1 MHNFINYLIMN
12 IKQLSKKLGLSIT
25 TVSRALGGYSDVSD
39 KTRKRVKKFATKY
52 QYSPNPY
59 ASVLA
64 SGKTKTVGYV
74 LPIYG
79 TNTSTL
85 NQANFFQFISGMSEE
100 LISESIQLQILF
112 AKSEADELKAY
123 KKLIFEQKIE
133 NIVLQNIK
141 TNDKRIELLNSHKIN
156 YVAWGKNKSSKSFS
170 WVDLDNT
177 EAIKKIT
184 EYLINKNHKEI
195 AYINISEKYNFAN
208 ERKASF
214 LKSLKKNKIK
224 FNKSYYASVKLEE
237 PEKSFKII
245 KNMLLKNKKITA
257 IICSTEYS
265 ALSAIKACNFLN
277 FKIGK
282 DISIITFDG
291 PIVRDLSTPPITAIS
306 FPVQELGRKA
316 INILLNKTS
325 KNNKFTNFLA
335 KSEIIERGS
344 VHIC

>member
-1 MHNFINYLIMN
+1 MN
-12 IKQLSKKLGLSIT
+12 IKKLASKLGLSIT

-39 KTRKRVKKFATKY
+39 KTRERVKKFAEKY

-79 TNTSTL
+79 NNLSTL

-100 LISESIQLQILF
+100 LRSESIQLQILF
-112 AKSEADELKAY
+112 AKSESEELEAY

-141 TNDKRIELLNSHKIN
+141 TTNKRIELLNKYKIN
-156 YVAWGKNKSSKSFS
+156 YVAWGKNKLSENFS
-170 WVDLDNT
+170 WVDLDNNT
-177 EAIKKIT
+177 AIEKITNYLIKK
-184 EYLINKNHKEI
+184 KHKHI
-195 AYINISEKYNFAN
+195 SYINISEKYNFAK
-208 ERKASF
+208 ERKNSF
-214 LKSLKKNKIK
+214 LQTLKKNKII

-237 PEKSFKII
+237 PEKSFNII
-245 KNMLLKNKKITA
+245 KNMLLNNKKVTA
-257 IICSTEYS
+257 VICSTEYS

-277 FKIGK
+277 LKIGK

-291 PIVRDLSTPPITAIS
+291 PIVRELSSPPITAVS

-316 INILLNKTS
+316 ISILLNNS
-325 KNNKFTNFLA
+325 NNNNKFANFLA

-344 VHIC
+344 VHNAD